1 MGMVLREEAK
11 LTTVVSGELQTVDWR
26 EKRAASNAC
35 VKKRAVTEVEA

>member
-11 LTTVVSGELQTVDWR
+11 LTTVVSGS
-26 EKRAASNAC
+26 KRAASNAC